1 MSIGNIFSS
10 KKEEETKEEQPKPS
24 YGMAKKSAASAK
36 PATRKAGTVRKGSI
50 YKEKAPV
57 ELTKEEKK
65 AAKKEANAEFDRMN
79 AVANVLLEG
88 NETYNALRRKWW
100 WSIIVG
106 LALAGISWV
115 TLRKDQ
121 ASPDQT
127 QHLISI
133 VTLALSYVFIIG
145 AMIFDVRKIKPLRN
159 AAADKA
165 KSYSRRKQEEILR
178 EAEARKN
185 KKKESKK
192 KNK

>member
-1 MSIGNIFSS
+1 MSIGNMFSS
-10 KKEEETKEEQPKPS
+10 KKEEETKEEQSKPT

-36 PATRKAGTVRKGSI
+36 PATRKSGTVRKGSI

-79 AVANVLLEG
+79 AVANVLLES
-88 NETYNALRRKWW
+88 NEAYNALRRKWW

-106 LALAGISWV
+106 LALAGISWI
-115 TLRKDQ
+115 TLRKNQ

-145 AMIFDVRKIKPLRN
+145 AMIFDIKKIKPLRN